1 MRGYLLVQVFM
12 YSLSLEA
19 EMDNRKTGI
28 IRVRSRI
35 DVAEILRDKVGN
47 RHLNLVDTICAMVI

>member
-1 MRGYLLVQVFM
+1 M
-12 YSLSLEA
+12 YSLSLEE

-35 DVAEILRDKVGN
+35 DVAEILRDEVDN
-47 RHLNLVDTICAMVI
+47 HHLNLVDTICAMVI